1 MEKLDIYNCKR
12 KLQLAQDNVQAS
24 SKITESNKRDILA
37 FNEHCFAEGL
47 GVDRVIHYTWILK
60 RLAEEIGKDFRAAG
74 KPDIVRLVA
83 NVEARKISAWTK
95 HDYRITIRKF
105 FRWLRNKPN
114 PPEVSWIK
122 IGNGVKNHK
131 LPEELLNEKDVE
143 KLIKAARDVQIKALV
158 ALLWEGGFRV
168 GELLSLRIKHVELEE
183 RLGRLVVDGKT
194 GMRRVVILLSLPY
207 LTQWLNLHPCKEDS
221 SSPLWLQRN
230 GKPLNYPDVRN
241 RLQDLA
247 RKAGVKKRVNPHG
260 FRHAR
265 ATFLSQHFTEA
276 QLSQYLGWIPGT
288 KMAAVY
294 VHLSG
299 RDLEEPLLK
308 LYGLQKEETPEE
320 SRLKPVQCW
329 KCKTV
334 NPADNVV
341 CVHCGMFLKVE
352 HAVAAEEKQKSEMDE
367 IRQDVRTLKS
377 MLVGAGPSLRFR
389 TSEELEEIIASQKH
403 IIEEL
408 RAHGLVTTIDG
419 KR

>member
-12 KLQLAQDNVQAS
+12 KLQLAQESVRAS
-24 SKITESNKRDILA
+24 PKISESNKKDILA

-60 RLAEEIGKDFRAAG
+60 RLAEEVGKDFRAAT
-74 KPDIVRLVA
+74 KADIVKLVA
-83 NVEARKISAWTK
+83 NVETRKISAWTK
-95 HDYRITIRKF
+95 HDYRITLRKF

-114 PPEVSWIK
+114 PQEVSWIK
-122 IGNGVKNHK
+122 MGNGVRNHK

-143 KLIKAARDVQIKALV
+143 RLIKAARDVQMKALV
-158 ALLWEGGFRV
+158 AVLWEGGFRV

-207 LTQWLNLHPCKEDS
+207 LTQWLNLHPCKEDP

-230 GKPLNYPDVRN
+230 GRPLNYPDVRK

-247 RKAGVKKRVNPHG
+247 RKAGVKKKVNPHG

-308 LYGLQKEETPEE
+308 LYGLQKEEAHEE
-320 SRLKPVQCW
+320 SSLKPLTCW

-334 NPADNVV
+334 NPADSIV
-341 CVHCGMFLKVE
+341 CVKCGMFLKVE
-352 HAVAAEEKQKSEMDE
+352 TAVQAEEKSKKELD
-367 IRQDVRTLKS
+367 DVRQQLSSLTS
-377 MLVGAGPSLRFR
+377 QVGQLTYAMKLRTRSDFP
-389 TSEELEEIIASQKH
+389 TSEVIETKSAKKLRDEGFVLEK
-403 IIEEL
+403 
-408 RAHGLVTTIDG
+408 
-419 KR
+419 

>member
-1 MEKLDIYNCKR
+1 MEKIDIYNCKR
-12 KLQLAQDNVQAS
+12 KLQLAQDNVRNS
-24 SKITESNKRDILA
+24 PNISESNKRDILA
-37 FNEHCFAEGL
+37 FNDYCFAEGL

-83 NVEARKISAWTK
+83 NVETRRISAWTK
-95 HDYRITIRKF
+95 HDYRITLRKF
-105 FRWLRNKPN
+105 FRWLRNKSN
-114 PPEVSWIK
+114 PQEVSWIK
-122 IGNGVKNHK
+122 IGNGVRNHK
-131 LPEELLNEKDVE
+131 LPEELLTEKDVE

-158 ALLWEGGFRV
+158 AVLWEGGFRV

-194 GMRRVVILLSLPY
+194 GMRRVVVLLSLPY
-207 LTQWLNLHPCKEDS
+207 LTQWLNLHPCKEDP

-247 RKAGVKKRVNPHG
+247 RKAGIKKKVNPHG

-308 LYGLQKEETPEE
+308 LYGLQKEETHEE
-320 SRLKPVQCW
+320 SSLKPLTCW

-334 NPADNVV
+334 NPADSIV

-352 HAVAAEEKQKSEMDE
+352 TAVQAEEKNKKELDDM
-367 IRQDVRTLKS
+367 RQQLSSLTSQVGQLTYAMKLKTRS
-377 MLVGAGPSLRFR
+377 DFQ
-389 TSEELEEIIASQKH
+389 TSEVIETKSVKKLKDAGFVLEK
-403 IIEEL
+403 
-408 RAHGLVTTIDG
+408 
-419 KR
+419 

>member
-1 MEKLDIYNCKR
+1 MEKLDIYNVKR
-12 KLQLAQDNVQAS
+12 KLQLAQDNVRS
-24 SKITESNKRDILA
+24 SPRISESNKQDISA
-37 FNEHCFAEGL
+37 FNEYCFAEGL
-47 GVDRVIHYTWILK
+47 GVERVIKYTWTLK
-60 RLAEEIGKDFRAAG
+60 RLAEDIGKDFRTA
-74 KPDIVRLVA
+74 KKQDIIKLVA

-95 HDYRITIRKF
+95 HDYRITLRKF

-114 PPEVSWIK
+114 PQEVSWIK

-131 LPEELLNEKDVE
+131 LPEELLTEKDVE
-143 KLIKAARDVQIKALV
+143 RLIKAARDVQIKALV
-158 ALLWEGGFRV
+158 AVLWEGGFRV

-194 GMRRVVILLSLPY
+194 GMRRVAILLSLPY
-207 LTQWLNLHPCKEDS
+207 LTRWLNLHPCKEDP

-247 RKAGVKKRVNPHG
+247 RKAGIKKKVNPHG

-308 LYGLQKEETPEE
+308 LYGLQKEETLEE

-334 NPADNVV
+334 NPADAVV
-341 CVHCGMFLKVE
+341 CVQCGMFLKVE

-367 IRQDVRTLKS
+367 IRRDIRTLKS
-377 MLVGAGPSLRFR
+377 MLVGPAPNRFR
-389 TSEELEEIIASQKH
+389 TSEELESIITSQKQL
-403 IIEEL
+403 IEEL
-408 RAHGLVTTIDG
+408 RTRGLVTTIDA
-419 KR
+419 KK